1 MFLGAVVALLVAVAT
16 ACVAV
21 VQMRRIRQLRRTG
34 VASVGTV
41 MRHDETSDDGSLY
54 APVIA
59 FVDEDGA
66 ERQFT
71 VATRTSW
78 RIHRVGQRVP
88 VTYPPG
94 RPDAPRLSSLTHDA
108 LAVGLPLA
116 FGALFGLVGLFGL
129 WRG

>member
-1 MFLGAVVALLVAVAT
+1 MILGAVVALLVGVAM

-21 VQMRRIRQLRRTG
+21 VQLWRIRRLRHSG
-34 VASVGTV
+34 VVSAGTV
-41 MRHDETSDDGSLY
+41 VRHDETFDDGSLY

-59 FVDEDGA
+59 FVDEGGA

-71 VATRTSW
+71 VAMRTSW
-78 RIHRVGQRVP
+78 RIHRVGQRVQ

-94 RPDAPRLSSLTHDA
+94 RPEAPRLSSLTHDA

-116 FGALFGLVGLFGL
+116 FGALFALVGLFGL